1 MLPVK
6 VTGLIVLVM
15 LFAIPA
21 TGWAASCASQDTRH
35 IKVNVTRDMG
45 RVVYDFRRSQAELK
59 RMSGQNLSS
68 AWQVNGLTEG
78 TFTSR
83 SSARFT
89 LKPSRKGRYYCV
101 RLNSVALK
109 VGLDRI
115 VIYIANKYRRNSCP
129 FRAVMSHEQEH
140 VEINRRVL
148 RRVGWRIDEEVRSA
162 VYRYKPFSARS
173 EAEAQRKLSKYFDD
187 ALSPLF
193 RELNAQADEEN
204 ARIDTEASYK
214 YLTRQCDRW

>member
-1 MLPVK
+1 MK
-6 VTGLIVLVM
+6 VIALIVMVVV
-15 LFAIPA
+15 FAIPA
-21 TGWAASCASQDTRH
+21 TGWAASCASQDTRR
-35 IKVNVTRDMG
+35 IKVDVTRDMG

-59 RMSGQNLSS
+59 RMSGQNMSS
-68 AWQVNGLTEG
+68 AWRVNGLTEG

-115 VIYIANKYRRNSCP
+115 VVYIANKYRRNSCP

-148 RRVGWRIDEEVRSA
+148 RRVGWRIDEEVRRA
-162 VYRYKPFSARS
+162 VYRFRPFPVRS
-173 EAEAQRKLSKYFDD
+173 EAEAQRKLSKYFED
-187 ALSPLF
+187 ALNPLF
-193 RELNAQADEEN
+193 RELNAQADAEN
-204 ARIDTEASYK
+204 ARIDTEANYK
-214 YLTRQCDRW
+214 HLSKQCDRW